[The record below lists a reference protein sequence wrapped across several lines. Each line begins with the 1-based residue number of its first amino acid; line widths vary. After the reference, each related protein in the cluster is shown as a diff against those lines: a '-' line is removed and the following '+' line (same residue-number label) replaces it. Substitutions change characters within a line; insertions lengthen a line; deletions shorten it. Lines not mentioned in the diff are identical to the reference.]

1 MEYWGPRDDSVVGT
15 YAALL
20 EDLDS
25 ILSTHIRHP
34 TVTFNSS
41 SREILDCFGTCTH
54 AHTPTYML

>member
-25 ILSTHIRHP
+25 IPNTHIRHP
-34 TVTFNSS
+34 TTFNYSF
-41 SREILDCFGTCTH
+41 REILDCLGTCTH
-54 AHTPTYML
+54 AHIPTHML